1 MENKHFL
8 TNTEIEKD
16 IITALKNPPKE
27 SETSNHKSA
36 IVVIVIAILLIV
48 IEFIY
53 PIFILYFF
61 LALIPFIALYS
72 IFEHV
77 RLKNRV
83 KNITINNYDITME
96 TVHSITEEH
105 SRRET
110 GGSIRHRRTEQVN
123 NYIVR
128 FENGKIAKVP
138 LTSYE
143 TKTNRKKLANA
154 FYEKVPIA
162 DTQVESTNVSASKI
176 LSNFE
181 NLTFIKSPFR
191 QKINLH

>member
-1 MENKHFL
+1 MANKHFL

-16 IITALKNPPKE
+16 IITALKNPLKE
-27 SETSNHKSA
+27 SEASNRKYTIVA
-36 IVVIVIAILLIV
+36 IIIAILLIV

-83 KNITINNYDITME
+83 KNITINNYDITVE

-105 SRRET
+105 YRAET
-110 GGSIRHRRTEQVN
+110 GGSTRHRRTEQVD

-128 FENGKIAKVP
+128 FENGKDWRIPKELYNWDERLRRQDLGVYN
-138 LTSYE
+138 T
-143 TKTNRKKLANA
+143 THRGDTMIVVT
-154 FYEKVPIA
+154 EKNTGKIVVA
-162 DTQVESTNVSASKI
+162 YSAEY
-176 LSNFE
+176 FE
-181 NLTFIKSPFR
+181 YKN
-191 QKINLH
+191 